1 MKLLIFLLTNF
12 FSLIFYSNVN
22 TFTSISDGDYNS
34 SSTWTFTGTDAD
46 SIPDNKDHVI
56 INHNITLQGTSDA
69 DYLTVNSSGI
79 LNLNN
84 YQMRLWKN
92 NGNLNNGGILNGPGT
107 VRTITNHNISGSGNF
122 NNISFSNDYRLNFN
136 CNLTLNNHYVPPNGS
151 IEIETSS
158 TITLSGTFDCNSSS
172 GYVTNNGTVIINDIS
187 NFMKIHKPSNEK
199 FRTIS
204 GNLQLPNGGDI
215 PEPDDGGFHNLNL
228 VGTTTSDFSFSVSGD
243 WTNSGTFTSSGSNAV
258 TFDGSSQQNISGTG
272 TSNFE
277 DVIISN
283 ANGINIS
290 TAGHT
295 MNCSGTVTNQGDL
308 VIEGIFNSTSST
320 VFSGVSGVQNI
331 SGSGTSNFQD
341 ISISNSDGINISTAG
356 HTMNCSGTVTNQGD
370 LVIEGI
376 FNSTSSTVFSGVSG
390 VQNISGSGTSN
401 FQDISISNSDG
412 IYISAAGHTL
422 NCAGTFTNSGD
433 LQNDGRLI
441 ALGTTIF
448 NGGSQ
453 QDISGSGQNTF
464 YNLTLNN
471 SSGLRFVNGTD
482 TIREVLKT
490 DNGSFTNLGAQVIL
504 ASYADGEA
512 AQLDNL
518 GSNSYFGNLT
528 VERKLVA
535 AAEGYRMLSSPVQS
549 TTLSHWKDDGVLFSG
564 FLGSDYPNASWVN
577 TYYYD
582 EGQVG
587 VGESADS
594 GFVAVSN
601 IIHST
606 SNYPNLQGTMI
617 YNSAGTNLTLSVEG
631 TPNQGNI
638 SQNVSVGE
646 VGWNLIANPYP
657 CNLDWSSFRSSNS
670 SIIGAGGQ
678 PHVWNATNG
687 NYETS
692 LSTISHSQGFFID
705 ANISGSL
712 TFQESHKTTS
722 STSFIKST
730 NGINLPLE
738 LEITGD
744 VNNYKDYAYLK
755 ALPNATNNFDFGYDQ
770 RKLLTMIPNYS
781 PNIYFKLSDSTILS
795 TNAINNSNSN
805 DILLYSKIG
814 TYAAGNYTISF
825 ENLNQFMIGSCI
837 TFEDLHTGTITDLRF
852 DSSYTFQS
860 DTTAPFP
867 RFIIHIDVDYNIDVQ
882 NPSCY
887 SYNNGNIEING
898 TDLDSSYFNLFK
910 NDLLLDSIYTY
921 ADTLIFDN
929 LNSGNYRLETNHIG
943 NCSLSASEIIL
954 IDPEEVKSEFTLNRN
969 TINLDSNHTLV
980 TSNQSTGA
988 NYYEWD
994 FGDNSFSNDFSP
1006 LHIYN
1011 NIGQYFVTLLALDDS
1026 SGTCS
1031 DVSVEL
1037 INVTGL
1043 SVNSSNKYDKTNNLF
1058 YDFFSGNIIF
1068 ENSLSDNI
1076 TIELFDINGKKLIN
1090 KSFFSSSKISLDVSN
1105 ISKGVYIVY
1114 VYSDFGSP
1122 ITNCKFIIN

>member
-12 FSLIFYSNVN
+12 FSLIIYSNIN
-22 TFTSISDGDYNS
+22 TFTSVSDGDYNS

-46 SIPDNKDHVI
+46 GIPDNKDHVI
-56 INHNITLQGTSDA
+56 VNHNITLQGTSDA
-69 DYLTVNSSGI
+69 DYLTINSSGI
-79 LNLNN
+79 LILNN
-84 YQMRLWKN
+84 YQMRIWKNNGTLTN
-92 NGNLNNGGILNGPGT
+92 NGNLNGT
-107 VRTITNHNISGSGNF
+107 GTLRTITNHKISGSGNY
-122 NNISFSNDYRLNFN
+122 NNITFSNDYKLTFE
-136 CNLTLNNHYVPPNGS
+136 CDLTLNNHYVPPNGS
-151 IEIETSS
+151 IEISPSFTV
-158 TITLSGTFDCNSSS
+158 TLNGTFECNSSS

-187 NFMKIHKPSNEK
+187 NFMQINFASNLR
-199 FRTIS
+199 FRSIS
-204 GNLQLPNGGDI
+204 GNVQIPNGGAI
-215 PEPDDGGFHNLNL
+215 PEPEDGGYNNLIL
-228 VGTTTSDFSFSVSGD
+228 GGTTISDFDFAVNGNFEN
-243 WTNSGTFTSSGSNAV
+243 TGTFS
-258 TFDGSSQQNISGTG
+258 
-272 TSNFE
+272 
-277 DVIISN
+277 
-283 ANGINIS
+283 
-290 TAGHT
+290 
-295 MNCSGTVTNQGDL
+295 
-308 VIEGIFNSTSST
+308 SST
-320 VFSGVSGVQNI
+320 GRTITF
-331 SGSGTSNFQD
+331 SGTS
-341 ISISNSDGINISTAG
+341 
-356 HTMNCSGTVTNQGD
+356 
-370 LVIEGI
+370 
-376 FNSTSSTVFSGVSG
+376 
-390 VQNISGSGTSN
+390 
-401 FQDISISNSDG
+401 
-412 IYISAAGHTL
+412 
-422 NCAGTFTNSGD
+422 
-433 LQNDGRLI
+433 
-441 ALGTTIF
+441 
-448 NGGSQ
+448 Q
-453 QDISGSGQNTF
+453 QDVTGTNTF

-471 SSGLRFVNGTD
+471 SSGLRFLSGSH
-482 TIREVLKT
+482 TIWTVIKS
-490 DNGSFTNLGAQVIL
+490 DNGDFTNVSAIVTL
-504 ASYADGEA
+504 ASDTDGEA

-518 GSNSYFGNLT
+518 GSNAYFGNLT

-549 TTLSHWKDDGVLFSG
+549 TTLSHWKDDGLLFSG
-564 FLGSDYPNASWVN
+564 FLGSDYPHASWVN

-582 EGQVG
+582 ESQVG

-601 IIHST
+601 ITHST

-617 YNSAGTNLTLSVEG
+617 YNASGTNITLSVEG

-638 SQNVSVGE
+638 TQNVSVGE

-678 PHVWNATNG
+678 PYVWNATNG
-687 NYETS
+687 NYSTS

-722 STSFIKST
+722 STSFIRST

-770 RKLLTMIPNYS
+770 RKLLTIIPNYS

-837 TFEDLHTGTITDLRF
+837 TFEDLHTGTITDLRT

-860 DTTAPFP
+860 DTMAPFP

-882 NPSCY
+882 NPSCF
-887 SYNNGNIEING
+887 SFYNGYIEING

-910 NDLLLDSIYTY
+910 NDLLLDSIYTLT
-921 ADTLIFDN
+921 DTVIFDN

-954 IDPEEVKSEFTLNRN
+954 IDPEEVKSEFTVNRN
-969 TINLDSNHTLV
+969 TIYLDSNHTLV
-980 TSNQSTGA
+980 TSNQSIGA

-1006 LHIYN
+1006 LHVYN

-1026 SGTCS
+1026 SGNCS

-1037 INVTGL
+1037 INVTGM
-1043 SVNSSNKYDKTNNLF
+1043 SVNSSNIYDKTNKLF
-1058 YDFFSGNIIF
+1058 YDFSSKNIIF
-1068 ENSLSDNI
+1068 ENSLSNNI
-1076 TIELFDINGKKLIN
+1076 TIELFDINGRKLIN
-1090 KSFFSSSKISLDVSN
+1090 KSFSSNSKISLDVSN

-1114 VYSDFGSP
+1114 AYSDFGSP
-1122 ITNCKFIIN
+1122 ITNCKFFKN